1 MATLRVLFP
10 QFSGSDFI
18 SVGDVNLDQIT
29 VEALIAQ
36 LTANDQLPQELPPY
50 LDGATVWK
58 MTKMPKKTN
67 VPIGG
72 SGASPLFGL
81 GFEDGDEIYM
91 LLLPPPHPVP
101 GNLAEA

>member
-1 MATLRVLFP
+1 
-10 QFSGSDFI
+10 
-18 SVGDVNLDQIT
+18 
-29 VEALIAQ
+29 
-36 LTANDQLPQELPPY
+36 
-50 LDGATVWK
+50 
-58 MTKMPKKTN
+58 MPKKTN